1 MTTNTNTPDEP
12 QKDTN
17 EGTAEDRGFT
27 PFGVKTGMWTE
38 GTGDTS
44 GFSHMVHFPE
54 RIVPLERPYG
64 DELDAIVDRL
74 LELVPELDEPVVTDF
89 TDMPTI
95 YIPRELLVK
104 VARALR
110 DDMGLRYEMCTSV
123 SGVHYPDDKDAE
135 LHSVYHLL
143 SMTHNRRLRL
153 EVVCPEK
160 DPHIPSV
167 VAVYPMVNYH
177 ERETWDMFGI
187 IFDGHPGLT
196 RILMPDDWQG
206 HPQRKDYQLGGIPVE
221 FRGVEVP
228 PVEERRSYR

>member
-1 MTTNTNTPDEP
+1 MTTTPNTPDDP
-12 QKDTN
+12 QKDVDQQP
-17 EGTAEDRGFT
+17 AEDRSFT
-27 PFGVKTGMWTE
+27 PFGVKKGMWTE

-44 GFSHMVHFPE
+44 GFSHVIHFPE

-74 LELVPELDEPVVTDF
+74 LELVPELDEPVVTNF

-95 YIPRELLVK
+95 HIPRELLLQVVK
-104 VARALR
+104 ALR
-110 DDMGLRYEMCTSV
+110 DDMELRYEMCTSV
-123 SGVHYPDDKDAE
+123 SGAHYPADKDAE
-135 LHSVYHLL
+135 LHCVYHLL

-160 DPHIPSV
+160 DPHIPSAV
-167 VAVYPMVNYH
+167 SVYPMVNYH

>member
-1 MTTNTNTPDEP
+1 MTTTPNTSDES
-12 QKDTN
+12 QKVEN
-17 EGTAEDRGFT
+17 QAPAEDRSFT
-27 PFGVKTGMWTE
+27 EFAPRKGMWTE

-44 GFSHMVHFPE
+44 GFSHIVHLPA

-64 DELDAIVDRL
+64 DDLDAIVDRL
-74 LELVPELDEPVVTDF
+74 VELVPELGEPVVTNY

-95 YIPRELLVK
+95 YIPREHLLAAVQ
-104 VARALR
+104 ALR
-110 DDMGLRYEMCTSV
+110 DDMDLRYEMCTSV
-123 SGVHYPDDKDAE
+123 SGVHYPADKDAE
-135 LHSVYHLL
+135 LHTVYHLL

-153 EVVCPEK
+153 EVVCSEK

-167 VAVYPMVNYH
+167 VSVYPMTNYH
-177 ERETWDMFGI
+177 ERETWDMFGV

-206 HPQRKDYQLGGIPVE
+206 HPQRKDYRLGGIPVE
-221 FRGVEVP
+221 FLGTEVP